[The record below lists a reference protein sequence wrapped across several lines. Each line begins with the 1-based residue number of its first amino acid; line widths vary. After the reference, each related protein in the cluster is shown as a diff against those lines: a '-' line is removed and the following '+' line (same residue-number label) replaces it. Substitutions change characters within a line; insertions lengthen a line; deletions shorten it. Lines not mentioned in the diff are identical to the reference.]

1 MIGHAVKSAPD
12 WGIMAGRRIQ
22 CLVALFVFFS
32 GATLLAQPGSIVT
45 QSRTAPVDEIVTEV
59 AENFIIDQV
68 VANQVMNRLVGK
80 WNFEYALSEELAG
93 FPIGTPVKATV
104 VYRRDFNTGGLF
116 GTAETLTF
124 DNGEVS
130 NGTYFIQWNA
140 AKNRLESHGYFVA
153 GDNVSIF
160 DEYLDAVVGD
170 TYRWIGQANE
180 KGVAGANVMIERT
193 IKNGNFNVVISE
205 LNANGNPLDQIWNI
219 TGTRVNPLKE
229 ALGPFVALASEWQS
243 DNFTA
248 SGERLRVEQSGYWA
262 ANETCLVVE
271 TKKFKEDFLKESS
284 IQTFYYDYEKCRIAY
299 TEIGSNGL
307 VCNGFISPFT
317 ERNGTPCQLR
327 VLDTA
332 YGNGAVVSTINKML
346 LIDSKTIKVDF
357 EWAWWEGEDITRE
370 NAVQDFEQKFVLKR
384 VPMEGQAAPRPASF

>member
-1 MIGHAVKSAPD
+1 MGN
-12 WGIMAGRRIQ
+12 RYTQ
-22 CLVALFVFFS
+22 CLLALLVFFL
-32 GATLLAQPGSIVT
+32 GAPLLAQPGSIVT
-45 QSRTAPVDEIVTEV
+45 QSRTAVTDEIATEV
-59 AENFIIDQV
+59 IDEFVIDQV
-68 VANQVMNRLVGK
+68 VANQVMNNLVGK

-93 FPIGTPVKATV
+93 FPVGTPVKATV

-153 GDNVSIF
+153 GDNISVF

-170 TYRWIGQANE
+170 TYRWIGQGKEA
-180 KGVAGANVMIERT
+180 GVAGSNVMIERT

-205 LNANGNPLDQIWNI
+205 LNANGKPLDQIWNI

-229 ALGPFVALASEWQS
+229 ALGPFVALANEWQS

-271 TKKFKEDFLKESS
+271 TKKFTEDTLKESS
-284 IQTFYYDYEKCRIAY
+284 IQTFYYDFEKCRIAY

-307 VCNGFISPFT
+307 VCNGYISPYT

-370 NAVQDFEQKFVLKR
+370 TAVQDFEQKFVLKR
-384 VPMEGQAAPRPASF
+384 VPIEGQATPRPASF

>member
-1 MIGHAVKSAPD
+1 MAV
-12 WGIMAGRRIQ
+12 MRTQ
-22 CLVALFVFFS
+22 CLVALFVIFS
-32 GATLLAQPGSIVT
+32 GGILLAQPGSIVT
-45 QSRTAPVDEIVTEV
+45 QSRTAPVAEIVE
-59 AENFIIDQV
+59 EIIDESIIDQV
-68 VANQVMNRLVGK
+68 VANQVMNRIVGK

-124 DNGEVS
+124 DNAEVS
-130 NGTYFIQWNA
+130 NGTYFIQWNPT
-140 AKNRLESHGYFVA
+140 KNRLESHGYFVV
-153 GDNVSIF
+153 GESVSVF

-170 TYRWIGQANE
+170 TFRWIGQGSE
-180 KGVAGANVMIERT
+180 EGVASSNVMIERT

-205 LNANGNPLDQIWNI
+205 LNANGKPLDQIWNI

-271 TKKFKEDFLKESS
+271 TKKFKADLVKESS
-284 IQTFYYDYEKCRIAY
+284 IQTFYYDFEKCRIAY

-307 VCNGFISPFT
+307 VCNGYISPYT

-357 EWAWWEGEDITRE
+357 EWAWWQGEDITRE
-370 NAVQDFEQKFVLKR
+370 TAVVDFEQKFVLKR
-384 VPMEGQAAPRPASF
+384 VPNEGQATPRPASF

>member
-1 MIGHAVKSAPD
+1 MAV
-12 WGIMAGRRIQ
+12 MRTQ
-22 CLVALFVFFS
+22 CLVALFVIFS
-32 GATLLAQPGSIVT
+32 GGILLAQPGSIVT
-45 QSRTAPVDEIVTEV
+45 QSRTAPVAEIVE
-59 AENFIIDQV
+59 EIIDESIIDQV
-68 VANQVMNRLVGK
+68 VANQVMNRIVGK

-124 DNGEVS
+124 DNAEVS
-130 NGTYFIQWNA
+130 NGTYFIQWNPT
-140 AKNRLESHGYFVA
+140 KNRLESHGYFVV
-153 GDNVSIF
+153 GESVSVF

-170 TYRWIGQANE
+170 TFRWIGQGSE
-180 KGVAGANVMIERT
+180 EGVASSNVMIERT

-205 LNANGNPLDQIWNI
+205 LNANGKPLDQIWNI

-271 TKKFKEDFLKESS
+271 TKKFKADLIKESS
-284 IQTFYYDYEKCRIAY
+284 IQTFYYDFEKCRIAY

-307 VCNGFISPFT
+307 VCNGYISPYT

-357 EWAWWEGEDITRE
+357 EWAWWQGEDITRE
-370 NAVQDFEQKFVLKR
+370 TAVVDFEQKFVLKR
-384 VPMEGQAAPRPASF
+384 VPNEGQATPRPASF

>member
-1 MIGHAVKSAPD
+1 M
-12 WGIMAGRRIQ
+12 RTQ
-22 CLVALFVFFS
+22 CLVALFVIFS
-32 GATLLAQPGSIVT
+32 GGILLAQPGSIVT
-45 QSRTAPVDEIVTEV
+45 QSRTAPVAEIVE
-59 AENFIIDQV
+59 EIIDESIIDQV
-68 VANQVMNRLVGK
+68 VANQVMNRIVGK

-124 DNGEVS
+124 DNAEVS
-130 NGTYFIQWNA
+130 NGTYFIQWNPT
-140 AKNRLESHGYFVA
+140 KNRLESHGYFVV
-153 GDNVSIF
+153 GESVSVF

-170 TYRWIGQANE
+170 TFRWIGQGSE
-180 KGVAGANVMIERT
+180 EGVASSNVMIERT

-205 LNANGNPLDQIWNI
+205 LNANGKPLDQIWNI

-271 TKKFKEDFLKESS
+271 TKKFKADLIKESS
-284 IQTFYYDYEKCRIAY
+284 IQTFYYDFEKCRIAY

-307 VCNGFISPFT
+307 VCNGYISPYT

-357 EWAWWEGEDITRE
+357 EWAWWQGEDITRE
-370 NAVQDFEQKFVLKR
+370 TAVVDFEQKFVLKR
-384 VPMEGQAAPRPASF
+384 VPNEGQATPRPASF